1 MSQSADTES
10 RIATIRTTLARFGLA
25 LFCIYLVAGGI
36 SLMIVI
42 LQQLDWA
49 TPLSVGGLSL
59 LIAFLARFVFKD
71 EIQEVC

>member
-1 MSQSADTES
+1 
-10 RIATIRTTLARFGLA
+10 
-25 LFCIYLVAGGI
+25 
-36 SLMIVI
+36 MIVI

>member
-1 MSQSADTES
+1 MASAG
-10 RIATIRTTLARFGLA
+10 TTLARFGLA
-25 LFCIYLVAGGI
+25 LFCIYLVGGGI

-49 TPLSVGGLSL
+49 TPFSVGGLSL

-71 EIQEVC
+71 EIQQVC

>member
-1 MSQSADTES
+1 M
-10 RIATIRTTLARFGLA
+10 LARFGLA
-25 LFCIYLVAGGI
+25 LFCIYLVGGGV

>member
-1 MSQSADTES
+1 MRQSTDTES
-10 RIATIRTTLARFGLA
+10 LVAAKRTTLARFGLA
-25 LFCIYLVAGGI
+25 LFCIYLVGGGI
-36 SLMIVI
+36 SLMIAI

-49 TPLSVGGLSL
+49 TPFSIGGLSL